1 MLEIQASQTSAFGG
15 PGAGLG
21 DGMSPAAAMA
31 RTSSAGSLSGDVVVG
46 ADAVPQQQ
54 QQQQQH
60 QQQQPH
66 HQQTGEILAEF
77 VLPTLQPR
85 TRPAGLQPVPGHA
98 AADERGAAPA
108 PGAQSAR
115 AFRKQASLDASIAAL
130 TGGLPP
136 VVLARRW
143 PAASTTCRRWRW
155 QPFTNSARTDSLA
168 LGHWSSDPNEADSRF
183 AAQGVQA
190 QVMRFTD
197 EEYDTHLKDPAW
209 SKEDTEH
216 LFALCRELELRFYVI
231 ADRFEGSTPRTI
243 EDLKDRYYS
252 VSRALVAARHG
263 AQDPQ
268 GKLMTAKYAY
278 DKTREIERRR
288 IIEKLLSRTP
298 EQIEEEEILMHE
310 LKKRAASEESWNRE
324 RELILRSLMNNEL
337 PPQTAVPLVPL
348 STDPRKK
355 RRPLRGDE
363 TPMMAQGVDAIRRRN
378 RDREVDDSPLRKE
391 KLPCGAFLRTS
402 RIQPIK
408 ISLQTRATALLD
420 EYRIGARPNMPTAA
434 VCAKFDEVRQLAV
447 ALLETKKLVDKAE
460 HELKVAHIRR
470 KTLKD
475 DLAGGRKPA
484 AAAGPALSAPLA
496 GKRPLVSPP
505 VQREH
510 KRARN

>member
-31 RTSSAGSLSGDVVVG
+31 RTSSAGSLSGDVV
-46 ADAVPQQQ
+46 
-54 QQQQQH
+54 
-60 QQQQPH
+60 
-66 HQQTGEILAEF
+66 
-77 VLPTLQPR
+77 
-85 TRPAGLQPVPGHA
+85 
-98 AADERGAAPA
+98 
-108 PGAQSAR
+108 
-115 AFRKQASLDASIAAL
+115 
-130 TGGLPP
+130 
-136 VVLARRW
+136 
-143 PAASTTCRRWRW
+143 
-155 QPFTNSARTDSLA
+155 PFTNSARTDSLA
-168 LGHWSSDPNEADSRF
+168 LGHWSSDPNEAGEPHHVKAHGAGGLATLTSCAADSRF